1 MNMMKKICIFDLDG
15 TLINSIGDISA
26 AVNASL
32 QKMGLPPHSED
43 AYKQMV
49 GNGMYRLCAEA
60 LPSDAK
66 DRTQELV
73 ALYQDAYLK
82 NCCVRT
88 KPYPGIPEVI
98 SKLTG
103 SGRICGILS
112 NKPHVQTLQIAG
124 QLFSDSAFAVIQ
136 GQTDGV
142 PCKPAPDALLGLLR
156 KFSAERRAAVYIG
169 DSDVDIQLGQNTDI
183 DTIGVSWGFRG
194 KQELLDAGAA
204 HIADTPADL
213 YEQIINFK

>member
-1 MNMMKKICIFDLDG
+1 MKKFCIFDLDG

-32 QKMGLPPHSED
+32 QKMGLPPHSEE
-43 AYKQMV
+43 AYKKMV
-49 GNGMYRLCAEA
+49 GNGMARLCKAA
-60 LPSDAK
+60 LPANAK
-66 DRTQELV
+66 ERVQELL

-88 KPYPGIPEVI
+88 KPYAGIPELI
-98 SKLTG
+98 EQLNSA
-103 SGRICGILS
+103 GRICGILS
-112 NKPHVQTLQIAG
+112 NKPHVQAMQIVRN
-124 QLFSDSAFAVIQ
+124 LFSDTSFRVIQ
-136 GQTDGV
+136 GQQNGV
-142 PCKPAPDALLGLLR
+142 PCKPAPDALLQLLHML
-156 KFSAERRAAVYIG
+156 SAAPREVVYIG